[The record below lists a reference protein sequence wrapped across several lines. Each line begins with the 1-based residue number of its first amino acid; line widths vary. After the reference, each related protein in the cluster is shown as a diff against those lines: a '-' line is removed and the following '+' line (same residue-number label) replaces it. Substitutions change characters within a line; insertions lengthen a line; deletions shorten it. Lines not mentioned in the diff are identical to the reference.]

1 MNNSKWKLEQPLVL
15 HHTKDWLAD
24 AGQQISPP
32 MIKDPSVMKARLKQ
46 YKLPDSP
53 ITSNRKGHQNS
64 NPQLQDQ
71 AEIEPIDPLK
81 MINVQQIAPQ
91 TQAATSKRRV
101 ASRTTTDL
109 LESLKQR
116 RLERKEAVAN
126 DIKQIKDKY
135 VELFNPA
142 DELLLSEESKDNV
155 NSIDRVIDNAKK
167 SVRRLSAYIAKDDD
181 EVSKLREAKA
191 DLIFMISNLNIKEA

>member
-32 MIKDPSVMKARLKQ
+32 MIKDPSIMKARLKQ
-46 YKLPDSP
+46 YMLPDSP
-53 ITSNRKGHQNS
+53 ITSNRKDIENS
-64 NPQLQDQ
+64 NPQVQAQ
-71 AEIEPIDPLK
+71 AEIEPIDSHNL
-81 MINVQQIAPQ
+81 ISVQEIASQ
-91 TQAATSKRRV
+91 TQTATSKRRV
-101 ASRTTTDL
+101 ASRATTDL

-135 VELFNPA
+135 VELFNPV
-142 DELLLSEESKDNV
+142 DELHLAEESKDTV
-155 NSIDRVIDNAKK
+155 DSIDRVIDNAKK
-167 SVRRLSAYIAKDDD
+167 SVRRLSAYTPKDDV
-181 EVSKLREAKA
+181 EAANLREAKA
-191 DLIFMISNLNIKEA
+191 ELINMISNLNIKEA